1 MVKQGRFVMIKK
13 LLAIIFVF
21 IIFSEI
27 FLVQQFYSETGINV
41 NFTVTSQGY
50 VTIYISGIPSNESV
64 TLHYGIE
71 NGPQESWIQVFNK
84 EMIWNGN
91 NFSATI
97 GPFTNNTWISWVFY
111 DNSTGTWINYE
122 DHPFWNW
129 NLQINPTDIGQ
140 TYAIV
145 LPNGSIL
152 ITAIGRAPDL
162 FDVHYGLA
170 SGPQAGLPW
179 SNITDV
185 VMTYNPLWGNYSTL
199 IGPFKPG
206 QWIQWVYHDLT
217 TGSYYNNYGKNFAI
231 QDIYSPVKIIGIN
244 YTRFV
249 FVTGQVL
256 GINISIYNGYSS
268 SQPID
273 LIITLNNRN
282 YSFESY
288 LNPGINTKYISISQS
303 LPQGIYYP
311 QILGIDNGTI
321 LFANP
326 MPPLYILNTTNKKP
340 ISLVIVWNMHQPL
353 YIEPNGTWEQPWVP
367 LHTGQ
372 DFMWNG
378 SMVGSY
384 ELQALLINKYNVSVT
399 IDFTPVLLYQWETL
413 LHEKQFNYAGIFPGN
428 ITYDIKAIN
437 FTLNLY
443 KKLAQEGKIEVLTV
457 PFYHPLMAIE
467 YDNGWGSDMLAQI
480 LMGKNFTRYVFG
492 INASGVWTPE
502 MAFNMGL
509 IHLYNES
516 GINFTILDQQAFLP
530 YVTLVNGSLN
540 PDQPFK
546 VEDSL
551 GQSIFVLFRNTT
563 LSNEF
568 GFQFFSQSPYLTE
581 EQLIHQLATI
591 YMSNPG
597 GIVVVALDGENPLI
611 FNPVTGPYDLN
622 AIYSAIS
629 QYEGSWLITQTAS
642 EAISSHNYSII
653 TNLPENSWDL
663 NLDYWNNG
671 YYGKQLI
678 WKNVSEARE
687 YLVSLTIALGDQI
700 SPIVWTPPSTT
711 PNSTN
716 LVDTL
721 WNYLYVAEGSD
732 WTWQTGPPAN
742 GPSWFKAQAIVYTNT
757 IINTIKSLMN
767 NITLVSIQSSHK
779 YAKLKIE
786 NKLPYNLNL
795 IVVVNNGTFNAS
807 DKIILHHGI
816 NIIKIAIDDN
826 GNNEFLV
833 YLFAPVNYNEIGAGV
848 IHLTQYGFMLKEFN
862 YSEQSSQNEDS
873 TIYIGTILGIIIL
886 SIIIL
891 FTYRKLI

>member
-1 MVKQGRFVMIKK
+1 M
-13 LLAIIFVF
+13 
-21 IIFSEI
+21 
-27 FLVQQFYSETGINV
+27 T
-41 NFTVTSQGY
+41 
-50 VTIYISGIPSNESV
+50 
-64 TLHYGIE
+64 
-71 NGPQESWIQVFNK
+71 
-84 EMIWNGN
+84 WNGN

-97 GPFTNNTWISWVFY
+97 GPFNNNTWISWVFY
-111 DNSTGTWINYE
+111 DNSTETWINYE
-122 DHPFWNW
+122 NHPFWNW
-129 NLQINPTDIGQ
+129 NLQVNPSDIGE
-140 TYAIV
+140 TYATV
-145 LPNGSIL
+145 LSNGSVL
-152 ITAIGRAPDL
+152 ITAVGRAPDL
-162 FDVHYGLA
+162 FDLHYGLTT
-170 SGPQAGLPW
+170 GPQTGLPW
-179 SNITDV
+179 SNITNV
-185 VMTYNPLWGNYSTL
+185 LMAYNPLWGNYSIV

-206 QWIQWVYHDLT
+206 QWIQWVYHDNT
-217 TGSYYNNYGKNFAI
+217 TNTWYSNNGKNFAI
-231 QDIYSPVKIIGIN
+231 EEIYSPVKIIEIN
-244 YTRFV
+244 YTKFV
-249 FVTGQVL
+249 FVSGQNL

-268 SQPID
+268 SQTVD
-273 LIITLNNRN
+273 MIITINNMN

-288 LNPGINTKYISISQS
+288 LNPGTNTKYISISQNLS
-303 LPQGIYYP
+303 QGIYYP
-311 QILGIDNGTI
+311 QIVGIDNGTI
-321 LFANP
+321 LFKNP
-326 MPPLYILNTTNKKP
+326 MPP

-378 SMVGSY
+378 KMVGSY

-413 LHEKQFNYAGIFPGN
+413 LHEKEFKYGGVFPGN
-428 ITYDIKAIN
+428 ITYDIQAIN

-467 YDNGWGSDMLAQI
+467 YDNGWGSDMLSQI

-492 INASGVWTPE
+492 INASGAWTPE

-509 IHLYNES
+509 LHLYNEA
-516 GINFTILDQQAFLP
+516 GINSTILDQQAFLP
-530 YVTLVNGSLN
+530 YVTLVSGSLN

-551 GQSIFVLFRNTT
+551 GNSIFVLFRNTT

-581 EQLIHQLATI
+581 EELIHQLATI
-591 YMSNPG
+591 YMNNPG
-597 GIVVVALDGENPLI
+597 GVVVVALDGENPLI

-642 EAISSHNYSII
+642 QAILSHNYSVI

-678 WKNVSEARE
+678 WRNVSEARE
-687 YLVSLTIALGDQI
+687 YLISLTVALGDQI
-700 SPIVWTPPSTT
+700 SPLVWTSPSTT

-716 LVDTL
+716 LIDTL

-742 GPSWFKAQAIVYTNT
+742 GPSWFKAQAIVYTNAIVST
-757 IINTIKSLMN
+757 VKTLMN
-767 NITLVSIQSSHK
+767 NITLVSIHSSHK
-779 YAKLKIE
+779 YVKLKIE
-786 NKLPYNLNL
+786 NKLPYDLNL
-795 IVVVNNGTFNAS
+795 VVVVNNGTFNAS
-807 DKIILHHGI
+807 AHIILHHGT
-816 NIIKIAIDDN
+816 NIIKIREDSHSK
-826 GNNEFLV
+826 EFMV
-833 YLFAPVNYNEIGAGV
+833 YLFAPVNYDEVGANV
-848 IHLTQYGFMLKEFN
+848 IHLTQYGFMLKEFHYN
-862 YSEQSSQNEDS
+862 EKHYNEQSLQQLNS
-873 TIYIGTILGIIIL
+873 TEYAEIILGIIALAIVMFL
-886 SIIIL
+886 I
-891 FTYRKLI
+891 YRKIR